1 MNINY
6 RYFLLPIIVVLI
18 MTGCNDQLNIQPKG
32 LLADDFLQEKPE
44 YIDGF
49 VTACYSIIPNSPYAS
64 SFNGWIHGSIRSDDA
79 YKGGAGSSD
88 QQSWHDMEIFSTV
101 VPTIGNND
109 AVWFR
114 GYSAISRY
122 NLALNMLSY
131 VNEENY
137 PLKNTRTGE
146 VKFLRGSTY
155 FSMKTLWRY
164 IPWIDE
170 TKSLDAG
177 SIAITPNREDET
189 NDTYLWENIV
199 NDLEEAVKLLP
210 EKQDLPGR
218 VNKNA
223 ARAMAAKA
231 LLFMAYEQDERH
243 QVKNINKEILERALV
258 YINEITEQ
266 EGGSV
271 DLCEDFADNFL
282 PEYDNNTKEA
292 LWEIQYSI
300 SDGTSSGG
308 RLNRGSEL
316 NAPSWT
322 PYFPCC
328 DFHKLSFNLTNAFR
342 TDVNGLPLFETF
354 NDAELKGNYDT
365 YFNMNTFDPR
375 LSHTAAIPGSPFK
388 YDPNLIFEEKA
399 SRSPG
404 DYGYLKSMKELVHP
418 DCACLTSNKNSMN
431 VKQIRYA
438 EVLLW
443 KAEIL
448 IQLDRHVEALPI
460 LNKLRK
466 RAADSVTLLRK
477 IDGSYNLN
485 YKIGMYPNDSKWTKE
500 YAWKALMFENRM
512 ETACEGR
519 RFFDLQRWGILEP
532 TMNEY
537 FNKERTRFTWM
548 NGAIFVAGRDEYK
561 PIPQSQINWSMGV
574 YTQNPG
580 Y

>member
-1 MNINY
+1 MKRIY
-6 RYFLLPIIVVLI
+6 RFLSLPIIAALV
-18 MTGCNDQLNIQPKG
+18 MSSCNDQLDVKPKG
-32 LLADDFLQEKPE
+32 LLADDFLLGKPE

-49 VTACYSIIPNSPYAS
+49 VTPCYSMLPNAGYTA
-64 SFNGWIHGSIRSDDA
+64 SFNDWIHGSIRSDDA

-88 QQSWHDMEIFSTV
+88 QQSWHNMEIFSTV

-109 AVWFR
+109 GVWFR

-122 NLALNMLSY
+122 NLALHALSL
-131 VNEENY
+131 VNDENY

-146 VKFLRGSTY
+146 VKFLRGWTY
-155 FSMKTLWRY
+155 FKMKTIWKH

-170 TKSLDAG
+170 TKALDTDA
-177 SIAITPNREDET
+177 IATTPNREDGT
-189 NDTYLWENIV
+189 NDLYLWERIV
-199 NDLEEAVKLLP
+199 NDLEEAVRLLP
-210 EKQDLPGR
+210 EKQDEPGR
-218 VNKNA
+218 ADKNA

-243 QVKNINKEILERALV
+243 QVINVNKDVLKRALV
-258 YINEITEQ
+258 YINEITDQ
-266 EGGSV
+266 EGSTV

-282 PEYDNNTKEA
+282 PEYDNATKES

-300 SDGTSSGG
+300 ADGTSKGG
-308 RLNRGSEL
+308 NTNRGSEL
-316 NAPSWT
+316 SAPSWT

-328 DFHKLSFNLTNAFR
+328 DFHKVSFNLTNAFR
-342 TDVNGLPLFETF
+342 TDASGLPLFDTF

-365 YFNMNTFDPR
+365 YFDSNTFDPR

-404 DYGYLKSMKELVHP
+404 DYGYIKSMKELVHP
-418 DCACLTSNKNSMN
+418 DCACLSGNRNSMN
-431 VKQIRYA
+431 VKDIRYA

-448 IQLDRHVEALPI
+448 IQLDRYLEALPI

-466 RAADSVTLLRK
+466 RAADSVIRLRK
-477 IDGSYNLN
+477 NDGSYYLDYNIKL
-485 YKIGMYPNDSKWTKE
+485 YPNDATWTKE

-519 RFFDLQRWGILEP
+519 RFFDLLRWGLLES
-532 TMNEY
+532 TLNEY
-537 FNKERTRFTWM
+537 FNKERTRFNWM
-548 NGAIFVAGRDEYK
+548 NGAVFVAGRDEYK
-561 PIPQSQINWSMGV
+561 PIPQDQINWSMGI